1 LRSQLRIPAMLPVLA
16 TKENDALSADCVT
29 RVARQR
35 IPASPL
41 AEKLESAK
49 RGEVELLASFADTL
63 NIGYLDRYL
72 HSL

>member
-1 LRSQLRIPAMLPVLA
+1 MLPLLA
-16 TKENDALSADCVT
+16 TKENDALGADRVT

-35 IPASPL
+35 ILANPL
-41 AEKLESAK
+41 AENPESAK
-49 RGEVELLASFADTL
+49 RGVVELLACFADTL